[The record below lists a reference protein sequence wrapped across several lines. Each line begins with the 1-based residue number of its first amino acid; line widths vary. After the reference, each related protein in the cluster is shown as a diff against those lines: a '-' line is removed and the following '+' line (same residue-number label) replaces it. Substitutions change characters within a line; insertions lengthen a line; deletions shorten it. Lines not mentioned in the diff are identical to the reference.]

1 MAIPLKHLFPL
12 QQARL
17 RRLELERYIQLDGGR
32 SYVAVALLLALMGVA
47 LVAQTV
53 RVAQTGHEID
63 VLQTEQT
70 RLKREHQALLLR
82 KADAQAMQ
90 RIEKYAID
98 TGMIPVQSV
107 DTQYLVLKKDHGQLV
122 VNERY
127 IHECHCQ

>member
-1 MAIPLKHLFPL
+1 MAIPLKQLFPL

-17 RRLELERYIQLDGGR
+17 RRLELGRYIQLDGGR

-63 VLQTEQT
+63 VLQAAQT
-70 RLKREHQALLLR
+70 QLIREHKALLLR
-82 KADAQAMQ
+82 KADAQSMQ
-90 RIEKYAID
+90 RIENYAID

-107 DTQYLVLKKDHGQLV
+107 DMQYLVLKNDQGQLV
-122 VNERY
+122 VNNTVNP
-127 IHECHCQ
+127 

>member
-1 MAIPLKHLFPL
+1 MAIPLKQLFPL

-17 RRLELERYIQLDGGR
+17 RRLELGRYIQLDGGR

-63 VLQTEQT
+63 VLQAEQT
-70 RLKREHQALLLR
+70 SLIRERKAMLLR
-82 KADAQAMQ
+82 KADAQSMQ

-107 DTQYLVLKKDHGQLV
+107 DIEYLVLTNDRGQLV
-122 VNERY
+122 VNETVTP
-127 IHECHCQ
+127 

>member
-1 MAIPLKHLFPL
+1 MAIPLKQLFPL

-17 RRLELERYIQLDGGR
+17 RRLELGRYIQLDGGR

-63 VLQTEQT
+63 VLQAEQT
-70 RLKREHQALLLR
+70 RLIREHKALLLR
-82 KADAQAMQ
+82 KADAQSMQ
-90 RIEKYAID
+90 RVEKYAID

-107 DTQYLVLKKDHGQLV
+107 DMQYLVLKNDHGQLV
-122 VNERY
+122 VNDTVNP
-127 IHECHCQ
+127 

>member
-1 MAIPLKHLFPL
+1 MAIPLKQLFPL

-17 RRLELERYIQLDGGR
+17 RRLELGRYIQLDGGR

-63 VLQTEQT
+63 VLQEEQT
-70 RLKREHQALLLR
+70 SLMRERKALLLR
-82 KADAQAMQ
+82 KADAQSMQ

-107 DTQYLVLKKDHGQLV
+107 DMQYLVLTNDRGQLV
-122 VNERY
+122 VNETVSP
-127 IHECHCQ
+127 

>member
-1 MAIPLKHLFPL
+1 MAIPLKQLCPL
-12 QQARL
+12 QQVRL
-17 RRLELERYIQLDGGR
+17 RRLELGRYIQLDGGR

-63 VLQTEQT
+63 VLQAEQT
-70 RLKREHQALLLR
+70 QMIREHKALLLR
-82 KADAQAMQ
+82 KADAQSMQ

-107 DTQYLVLKKDHGQLV
+107 DMQYLVLTNDRGQLV
-122 VNERY
+122 VNETVNP
-127 IHECHCQ
+127 

>member
-1 MAIPLKHLFPL
+1 MAIPLKQLFPL

-17 RRLELERYIQLDGGR
+17 RRLELGRYIQLDGGR

-63 VLQTEQT
+63 VLQAEQT
-70 RLKREHQALLLR
+70 SLIRERKAMLLR
-82 KADAQAMQ
+82 KADAQSMQ

-107 DTQYLVLKKDHGQLV
+107 DIEYLVLTNDRGQLV
-122 VNERY
+122 VNEMVTP
-127 IHECHCQ
+127 

>member
-1 MAIPLKHLFPL
+1 MAIPLKQLFPL

-17 RRLELERYIQLDGGR
+17 RRLELGRYIQLDGGR

-63 VLQTEQT
+63 VLQEEQT
-70 RLKREHQALLLR
+70 SLMREHKALLLR
-82 KADAQAMQ
+82 KADAQSMQ

-107 DTQYLVLKKDHGQLV
+107 DMQYLVLTNDRGQLV
-122 VNERY
+122 VNETVSP
-127 IHECHCQ
+127 

>member
-1 MAIPLKHLFPL
+1 MAIPLKQLFPL

-17 RRLELERYIQLDGGR
+17 RRLELGRYIQLDGGR

-63 VLQTEQT
+63 VLQEEQT
-70 RLKREHQALLLR
+70 SLMRERKALLLR
-82 KADAQAMQ
+82 KADAQSMQ

-107 DTQYLVLKKDHGQLV
+107 DMQYLVLTNDRGQLV
-122 VNERY
+122 VTATVSP
-127 IHECHCQ
+127 

>member
-1 MAIPLKHLFPL
+1 MAIPLKQLFPL

-17 RRLELERYIQLDGGR
+17 RRLELGRYIQLDGGR

-63 VLQTEQT
+63 VLQEEQT
-70 RLKREHQALLLR
+70 SLMRERKALLLR
-82 KADAQAMQ
+82 KADAQSMQ

-98 TGMIPVQSV
+98 TGMIPVKSV
-107 DTQYLVLKKDHGQLV
+107 DMQYLVLTNDRGQLV
-122 VNERY
+122 VNETVSP
-127 IHECHCQ
+127 

>member
-1 MAIPLKHLFPL
+1 MAIPLKQLFPL

-17 RRLELERYIQLDGGR
+17 RRLELGRYIQLDGGR

-63 VLQTEQT
+63 VLQEEQT
-70 RLKREHQALLLR
+70 SLMRERKALLLR
-82 KADAQAMQ
+82 KADAQSMQ

-107 DTQYLVLKKDHGQLV
+107 DMQFLVLTNDRGQLV
-122 VNERY
+122 VNETVNP
-127 IHECHCQ
+127 

>member
-1 MAIPLKHLFPL
+1 MAIPLKQLFPL

-17 RRLELERYIQLDGGR
+17 RRLELGRYIQLDGGR

-63 VLQTEQT
+63 VLQEEQT
-70 RLKREHQALLLR
+70 SLMRERKALLLR
-82 KADAQAMQ
+82 KADAQSMQ

-107 DTQYLVLKKDHGQLV
+107 DMQYLVLTNDRGQLV
-122 VNERY
+122 VNETVNP
-127 IHECHCQ
+127 

>member
-1 MAIPLKHLFPL
+1 MAIPLKQLFPL
-12 QQARL
+12 QQVRL
-17 RRLELERYIQLDGGR
+17 RRLELGRYIQLDGGR

-63 VLQTEQT
+63 VLQAEQT
-70 RLKREHQALLLR
+70 QMIREHKALLLR
-82 KADAQAMQ
+82 KADAQSMQ

-107 DTQYLVLKKDHGQLV
+107 DMQYLVLTNDRGQLV
-122 VNERY
+122 VNETVNP
-127 IHECHCQ
+127 

>member
-1 MAIPLKHLFPL
+1 MAIPLKQLFPL

-17 RRLELERYIQLDGGR
+17 RRLELGRYIQLDGGR

-63 VLQTEQT
+63 VLQAAQT
-70 RLKREHQALLLR
+70 QLIREHKALLLR
-82 KADAQAMQ
+82 KADAQSMQ
-90 RIEKYAID
+90 RIENYAID

-107 DTQYLVLKKDHGQLV
+107 DMQYLVLKNDYGQLV
-122 VNERY
+122 VNNTVNP
-127 IHECHCQ
+127 

>member
-1 MAIPLKHLFPL
+1 MAIPLKQLFPL

-17 RRLELERYIQLDGGR
+17 RRLELGRYIQLDGGR

-63 VLQTEQT
+63 ELQKEQT
-70 RLKREHQALLLR
+70 SLMREHKAMLLR
-82 KADAQAMQ
+82 KADAQSMQ
-90 RIEKYAID
+90 RIEKYAIE

-107 DTQYLVLKKDHGQLV
+107 DIEYLVLTNDRGQLV
-122 VNERY
+122 VNETVTP
-127 IHECHCQ
+127 